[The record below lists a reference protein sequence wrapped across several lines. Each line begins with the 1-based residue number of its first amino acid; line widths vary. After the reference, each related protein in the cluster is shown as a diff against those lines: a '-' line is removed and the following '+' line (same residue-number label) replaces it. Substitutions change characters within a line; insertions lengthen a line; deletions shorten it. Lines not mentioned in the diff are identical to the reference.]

1 MIAWVSQKVE
11 PEAKVYIPQIYPWRQ
26 QWSKGAGLEGDPSG
40 EFTLTGDSFLQ
51 DWLLRGTHRT
61 AVGDSPAREERSR
74 GPRLSTPWS
83 LLALFFHTCA
93 SHMRLARSL
102 VNLEGEGIK
111 EITRGAP
118 E

>member
-1 MIAWVSQKVE
+1 MVAETQKWIDHCG
-11 PEAKVYIPQIYPWRQ
+11 PA
-26 QWSKGAGLEGDPSG
+26 AFGDG
-40 EFTLTGDSFLQ
+40 TKTGRTQ
-51 DWLLRGTHRT
+51 HKHTHRT

-93 SHMRLARSL
+93 SHMRLARST